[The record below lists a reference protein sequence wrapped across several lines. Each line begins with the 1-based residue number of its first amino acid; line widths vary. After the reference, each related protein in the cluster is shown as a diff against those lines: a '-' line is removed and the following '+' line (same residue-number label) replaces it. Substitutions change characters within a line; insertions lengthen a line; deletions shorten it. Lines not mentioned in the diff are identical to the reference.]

1 MPWHSINYAT
11 IFVLNYATK
20 PGILAPLSR
29 QSLFGHPGPTFARI
43 THFPITDAVCP
54 PNQHPIAIINEFCY
68 RLFSLFFP
76 SLILLS
82 HSVIILLLLFF
93 LPPSFLSFSE
103 SGTEEEKNLQ
113 FQLSHSMPL
122 TDPSP
127 RKIRFPPRGK

>member
-54 PNQHPIAIINEFCY
+54 ANQRTSYRDNQRILLQAFQPILSFTDSPIPFRYNP
-68 RLFSLFFP
+68 SP
-76 SLILLS
+76 SLLPSSLVLIVLRVWNRRGEEFAV
-82 HSVIILLLLFF
+82 SVIALDASHR
-93 LPPSFLSFSE
+93 PLSA
-103 SGTEEEKNLQ
+103 KN
-113 FQLSHSMPL
+113 
-122 TDPSP
+122 
-127 RKIRFPPRGK
+127 